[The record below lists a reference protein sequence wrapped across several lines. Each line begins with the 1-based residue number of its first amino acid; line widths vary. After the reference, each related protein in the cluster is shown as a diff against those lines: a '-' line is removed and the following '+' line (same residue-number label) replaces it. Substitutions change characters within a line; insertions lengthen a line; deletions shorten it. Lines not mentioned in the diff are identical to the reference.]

1 MEAINVQSP
10 PNING
15 NMDHVGTTRNQ
26 LTSSEND
33 IHCVHSDMLESMRN
47 SNASKE
53 VANDASSKKREET
66 TASHNA
72 ASLERLRFALSVQS
86 SDRKEDLTLRWKRML
101 WKSCV
106 YLVTIGMLIAF
117 LMGLN
122 MSWTAITAA
131 LALVVL
137 NMPWTAITAALALVV
152 LDFKDARSCLE
163 KVSYLLLIFFY
174 RMFIIVDGF
183 NKIGIPST
191 LWDLMEPYAQID
203 RVSGI
208 AFMAIIILIL
218 SNLASN
224 IPTVLLLG
232 GRGVAS
238 TAAIA
243 AADEKKAWLILAWG
257 STIAGNLSLLGSAA
271 NLIVCEQAR
280 QAPHL
285 AYTLSFWS
293 HLKFGVPSTLITTAI
308 GLTLIR

>member
-1 MEAINVQSP
+1 
-10 PNING
+10 
-15 NMDHVGTTRNQ
+15 MDHVGTTRNQ

-122 MSWTAITAA
+122 MS
-131 LALVVL
+131 
-137 NMPWTAITAALALVV
+137 WTAITAALALVV